1 MIVVA
6 DYNARLV
13 DQGTERMLLLLLFG
27 LIHCISIRDVKNH
40 KTSIR
45 DLVLKAS
52 LIIHR
57 IKRSKYKTANKDSV
71 LKSFTDSI
79 YLEIKSQRFIL
90 NVLFKKINF
99 IE

>member
-1 MIVVA
+1 M
-6 DYNARLV
+6 
-13 DQGTERMLLLLLFG
+13 
-27 LIHCISIRDVKNH
+27 
-40 KTSIR
+40 
-45 DLVLKAS
+45 KAS